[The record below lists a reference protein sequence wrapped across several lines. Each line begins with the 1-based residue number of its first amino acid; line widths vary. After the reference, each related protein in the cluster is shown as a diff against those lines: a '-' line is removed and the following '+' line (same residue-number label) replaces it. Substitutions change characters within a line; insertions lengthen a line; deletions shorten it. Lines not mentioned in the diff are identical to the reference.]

1 MKAAVFR
8 GLGHKLAI
16 EDMARPVAGP
26 GEVVIRVAACGVC
39 GSDLHAT
46 DAGVFLQEVGTVLGH
61 EFAGEVVESGDAAV
75 PVGLRATVVPVN
87 ACADA
92 ACQALGRCKNDLG
105 ILCPQNRITGLAQSV
120 PGAYAQFIKVGARQV
135 VALPEGVT
143 WEEGAMV
150 EPLAVGLHAV
160 TTSDLALGARV
171 LVIGAGPIGLS
182 VTAFAALRGAATIV
196 VSERAPAR
204 RAAATAF
211 GATAVLDP
219 TRTDDLGAAFAALA
233 GGPPD
238 VIFDCVGVP
247 GIIQSCIDMSRPR
260 GTIVVVGVC
269 MKEDRV
275 VPISA
280 ILKELRVQFILG
292 YVDADFARVLAF
304 LQAGKIPAAAMV
316 TDRVTLGDLPDA
328 FEGLRQPGSQIK
340 MMILPNG

>member
-1 MKAAVFR
+1 MQAAVFK

-16 EDMARPVAGP
+16 EEMAQPVPGP
-26 GEVVIRVAACGVC
+26 GEVVIKVAACGVC

-46 DAGVFLQEVGTVLGH
+46 DAGVFLQEDGTVLGH
-61 EFAGEVVESGDAAV
+61 EFSGTVVASGDAAV
-75 PVGLRATVVPVN
+75 PVGLRATAVPVN
-87 ACADA
+87 ACADPV
-92 ACQALGRCKNDLG
+92 CRALGQCKNDLG
-105 ILCPQNRITGLAQSV
+105 ILCPQNRITGLAKSV

-135 VALPEGVT
+135 VALPDGVS

-160 TTSDLALGARV
+160 TKSDMALGARV

-182 VTAFAALRGAATIV
+182 VTAFAALRGAATVV

-204 RAAATAF
+204 RAAAAAF
-211 GATAVLDP
+211 GATAAMDP
-219 TRTDDLGAAFAALA
+219 TQVADLGAEFARIA

-238 VIFDCVGVP
+238 VIFDCVGAP
-247 GIIQSCIDMSRPR
+247 GIIQSCITLSRPR

-269 MKEDRV
+269 MKEDTLI
-275 VPISA
+275 PISA

-292 YVDADFARVLAF
+292 YVEADFASVLEF
-304 LQAGKIPAAAMV
+304 LQAGRIDAKAMV

>member
-1 MKAAVFR
+1 MKAAVFK

-16 EDMARPVAGP
+16 EELAQPVP
-26 GEVVIRVAACGVC
+26 DQGEVVIRVEACGVC

-46 DAGVFLQEVGTVLGH
+46 DAGVFLQENGTILGH
-61 EFAGEVVESGDAAV
+61 EFSGEVVASGDPAV
-75 PVGLRATVVPVN
+75 PVGLRATAVPVN
-87 ACADA
+87 ACADE
-92 ACQALGRCKNDLG
+92 ACHALGRCKNDLG
-105 ILCPQNRITGLAQSV
+105 ILCPQNRITGLAKSV

-135 VALPEGVT
+135 VPLPHGVT

-160 TTSDLALGARV
+160 TKSEMPLGARV
-171 LVIGAGPIGLS
+171 LTIGAGPIGLS
-182 VTAFAALRGAATIV
+182 VAAFSGLRGASAIV

-204 RAAATAF
+204 REAATEF
-211 GATAVLDP
+211 GATAVIDP
-219 TRTDDLGAAFAALA
+219 TKVEDLGAEFARLA

-247 GIIQSCIDMSRPR
+247 GIIQSCINLSHAR

-269 MKEDRV
+269 MKEDTV

-280 ILKELRVQFILG
+280 ILKELRVQFVLG
-292 YVDADFARVLAF
+292 YVDEDFATVLDF
-304 LQAGKIPAAAMV
+304 LQAGKIKAAAMV
-316 TDRVTLGDLPDA
+316 TDRVTLGQLPDA

-340 MMILPNG
+340 MMVLPNA

>member
-1 MKAAVFR
+1 MKAAVFN

-16 EDMARPVAGP
+16 EELAMPVPGD
-26 GEVVIRVAACGVC
+26 GEVVIRVEACGVC

-46 DAGVFLQEVGTVLGH
+46 DAGVFLQENGTILGH
-61 EFAGEVVESGDAAV
+61 EFSGEVVASGDPAV
-75 PVGLRATVVPVN
+75 PVGLRATAVPVN

-105 ILCPQNRITGLAQSV
+105 ILCPQNRITGLAKSV

-135 VALPEGVT
+135 VPLPGGVT

-160 TTSDLALGARV
+160 TKSDMPLGARV
-171 LVIGAGPIGLS
+171 LIIGAGPIGLS
-182 VTAFAALRGAATIV
+182 VAAFSGLRGASAIV

-204 RAAATAF
+204 RQAATAF
-211 GATAVLDP
+211 GATAVIDP
-219 TRTDDLGAAFAALA
+219 TKVDDLGAEFARLA

-247 GIIQSCIDMSRPR
+247 GIIQSCIDLSRAR

-269 MKEDRV
+269 MKEDKV
-275 VPISA
+275 IPISA
-280 ILKELRVQFILG
+280 ILKELRVQFVLG
-292 YVDADFARVLAF
+292 YVEEDFVKVLDF
-304 LQAGKIPAAAMV
+304 LQAGKIKAAAMV
-316 TDRVTLGDLPDA
+316 TDRVTLGQLPDA

-340 MMILPNG
+340 MMILPNA

>member
-1 MKAAVFR
+1 MKAAVFK

-16 EDMARPVAGP
+16 EELAQPLVGD
-26 GEVVIRVAACGVC
+26 GEVVIRVEACGVC

-46 DAGVFLQEVGTVLGH
+46 DAGVFLQENGTILGH
-61 EFAGEVVESGDAAV
+61 EFSGEVVASGDPAV
-75 PVGLRATVVPVN
+75 PVGLRATAVPVN

-105 ILCPQNRITGLAQSV
+105 ILCPQNRITGLAKSV

-135 VALPEGVT
+135 VPLPDGVS

-160 TTSDLALGARV
+160 TKSEMPLGARV
-171 LVIGAGPIGLS
+171 LIIGAGPIGLS
-182 VTAFAALRGAATIV
+182 VAAFSALRGASAVV

-204 RAAATAF
+204 REAATAF
-211 GATAVLDP
+211 GATAVVDP
-219 TRTDDLGAAFAALA
+219 TKVEDLSAEFARLA

-247 GIIQSCIDMSRPR
+247 GIIQNCIDLSRAR

-269 MKEDRV
+269 MKEDKV
-275 VPISA
+275 IPISA
-280 ILKELRVQFILG
+280 ILKELRVQFVLG
-292 YVDADFARVLAF
+292 YVDEDFAKVLDF
-304 LQAGKIPAAAMV
+304 LQAGKIKAAAMV
-316 TDRVTLGDLPDA
+316 TDRVSLAELPNA
-328 FEGLRQPGSQIK
+328 FEGLRQPGNQIK
-340 MMILPNG
+340 MMILPNT

>member
-8 GLGHKLAI
+8 GLGRKLEI
-16 EDMARPVAGP
+16 EDMAQPVPGA
-26 GEVVIRVAACGVC
+26 GEVVIKVAACGVC

-46 DAGVFLQEVGTVLGH
+46 DAGVFLQEDGTVLGH
-61 EFAGEVVESGDAAV
+61 EFSGEVVASGDPAV
-75 PVGLRATVVPVN
+75 PVGLRATAVPVN
-87 ACADA
+87 ACADE

-105 ILCPQNRITGLAQSV
+105 ILCPQNRITGLAKSV

-135 VALPEGVT
+135 VALPDGVS

-160 TTSDLALGARV
+160 TKSEMPLGARV
-171 LVIGAGPIGLS
+171 LIIGAGPIGLS
-182 VTAFAALRGAATIV
+182 VTAFAALRGAASVV

-204 RAAATAF
+204 REAATAF
-211 GATAVLDP
+211 GATAVVDP
-219 TRTDDLGAAFAALA
+219 TKHEDLGAEFARLA

-247 GIIQSCIDMSRPR
+247 GIVQSCINLSRAR
-260 GTIVVVGVC
+260 GTVVVVGVC
-269 MKEDRV
+269 MKEDTFI
-275 VPISA
+275 PITA
-280 ILKELRVQFILG
+280 ILKELRMQFVLG
-292 YVDADFARVLAF
+292 YVDSDFATVLDF

-316 TDRVTLGDLPDA
+316 TDRVTLGQLHEA

-340 MMILPNG
+340 MMILPNA

>member
-1 MKAAVFR
+1 MKAAVFN

-16 EDMARPVAGP
+16 EELAMPVPGD
-26 GEVVIRVAACGVC
+26 GEVVIRVEACGVC

-46 DAGVFLQEVGTVLGH
+46 DAGVFLQENGTILGH
-61 EFAGEVVESGDAAV
+61 EFSGEVVASGDPAV
-75 PVGLRATVVPVN
+75 PVGLRATAVPVN

-105 ILCPQNRITGLAQSV
+105 ILCPQNRITGLAKSV

-135 VALPEGVT
+135 VPLPGGVT

-160 TTSDLALGARV
+160 TKSDMPLGARV
-171 LVIGAGPIGLS
+171 LIIGAGPIGLS
-182 VTAFAALRGAATIV
+182 VAAFSGLRGASAIV

-204 RAAATAF
+204 RQAATAF
-211 GATAVLDP
+211 GATAVIDP
-219 TRTDDLGAAFAALA
+219 TKVDDLGAEFARLA

-247 GIIQSCIDMSRPR
+247 GIIQSCIDLSRAR

-269 MKEDRV
+269 MKEDKV
-275 VPISA
+275 IPISA
-280 ILKELRVQFILG
+280 ILKELRVQFVLG
-292 YVDADFARVLAF
+292 YVEEDFAKVLDF
-304 LQAGKIPAAAMV
+304 LQAGKIKAAAMV
-316 TDRVTLGDLPDA
+316 TDRVTLGQLPDA

-340 MMILPNG
+340 MMILPNA